1 MKWKICGMRE
11 MDNIQEVAK
20 ANPDYMGFIWA
31 EASPRY
37 VGEDFVI
44 PKEVLGKTIPVGVF
58 VNRAVSSI
66 IELSQRAGFTW
77 VQLHGE
83 EKEDEIL
90 ALKNA
95 GLTVIKA
102 ISVADNQDVEGLSE
116 APDFYLFDTKQGK
129 QTGGTGQRFDWD
141 ILASYAA
148 GKPFLLAGGL
158 SKENVKEAM
167 DLSKRYPI
175 HALDFNSKVE
185 VKAGLKNVQE
195 VREISEILAEN

>member
-1 MKWKICGMRE
+1 MKWKVCGMRE

-20 ANPDYMGFIWA
+20 AKPDYMGFIWA

-44 PKEVLGKTIPVGVF
+44 PQAVLGKTIAVGVF
-58 VNRAVSSI
+58 VNRAVTSI
-66 IELSQRAGFTW
+66 IDLSQRAGFTW

-83 EKEDEIL
+83 EKDEEIL
-90 ALKNA
+90 ALKKA

-102 ISVADNQDVEGLSE
+102 ISVADKQDVEGLGL
-116 APDFYLFDTKQGK
+116 APDFYLFDTKKGK

-141 ILASYAA
+141 ILAAYTV
-148 GKPFLLAGGL
+148 GKPFILAGGL
-158 SKENVKEAM
+158 SKENVVEAIE
-167 DLSKRYPI
+167 LSKKYPI
-175 HALDFNSKVE
+175 YALDFNSKVE
-185 VKAGLKNVQE
+185 IKAGLKDVQK

>member
-1 MKWKICGMRE
+1 MKWKVCGMRE
-11 MDNIQEVAK
+11 MENIQEVAK
-20 ANPDYMGFIWA
+20 AKPDYMGFIWV

-44 PKEVLGKTIPVGVF
+44 PNEVLGKTIAVGVF
-58 VNRAVSSI
+58 VNRAVDSI
-66 IELSQRAGFTW
+66 IDLSKKAGFNW

-83 EKEDEIL
+83 EKDEEIL
-90 ALKNA
+90 ALKKA
-95 GLTVIKA
+95 GLIVIKA
-102 ISVADNQDVEGLSE
+102 ISVADKQDVEGLSI
-116 APDFYLFDTKQGK
+116 APDLYLFDTKKEK

-141 ILASYAA
+141 ILAAYSA

-167 DLSKRYPI
+167 ELSKKYPI

-185 VKAGLKNVQE
+185 IRAGLKDVQE
-195 VREISEILAEN
+195 VREISKIVAEN